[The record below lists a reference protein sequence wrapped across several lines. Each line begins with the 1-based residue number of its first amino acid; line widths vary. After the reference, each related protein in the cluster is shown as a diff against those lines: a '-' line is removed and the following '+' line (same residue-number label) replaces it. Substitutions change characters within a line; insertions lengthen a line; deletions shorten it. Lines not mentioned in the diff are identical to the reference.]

1 MPWVDATCWFRFC
14 ANVEAAF
21 SRGDEKLAN
30 VLLRAYELG
39 CRFDAWTEQFKP
51 KAWAQVFADCGLS
64 EQEYAQREYSL
75 EEPLPWDFVD
85 MLVTKAYLRRE
96 YKRALSGETTP
107 DCRENCNG
115 CFGARYETDCRM
127 QG

>member
-1 MPWVDATCWFRFC
+1 
-14 ANVEAAF
+14 
-21 SRGDEKLAN
+21 
-30 VLLRAYELG
+30 
-39 CRFDAWTEQFKP
+39 
-51 KAWAQVFADCGLS
+51 
-64 EQEYAQREYSL
+64 
-75 EEPLPWDFVD
+75 

-115 CFGARYETDCRM
+115 CFEARYETDCRM